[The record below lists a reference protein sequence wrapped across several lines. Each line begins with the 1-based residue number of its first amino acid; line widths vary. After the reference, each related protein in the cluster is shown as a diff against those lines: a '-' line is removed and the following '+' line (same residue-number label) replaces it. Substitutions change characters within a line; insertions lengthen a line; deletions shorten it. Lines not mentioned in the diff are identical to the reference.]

1 MKRLLGVLGWLGVVL
16 VLAAVAVR
24 FVKPELS
31 EWYQGLAIAGL
42 VVTLLYTLSQWRD
55 IARSMSGKGAKYGS
69 VAAGS
74 VLLMLA
80 IIVAINY
87 IGSRQTKRWDL
98 TGGGVFTLSD
108 QSKKVVAD
116 LKEPL
121 KLRVYYET
129 GKINEVSDKLDLYKQ
144 ASAKFEVEYV
154 DAEKNPARA
163 QQDGIQ
169 QYGTVIMEYAGRTDR
184 ITNLD
189 EQTLTNAIIK
199 LVEGKAKKAY
209 FVQGHGERDPMSSDR
224 LGYSGAAER
233 LKNDN
238 YEVANLSLV
247 QAGSVPDDATVV
259 LVAGPQTD
267 YLQPEIQELT
277 AYLAKG
283 GKLVLMIDV
292 QGKPDA
298 PPLTNLIALAHEWG
312 VAIGNNLI
320 VDVSGM
326 GRMFNA
332 GPEVPI
338 AAEYP
343 SHPITDNF
351 KLMTA
356 YRLARTATPI
366 EGGTDGHSAQKV
378 IESSP
383 KSWAE
388 SDLKSLAS
396 GGGEVGLDPKTG
408 DVPGPVSI
416 GAAVSAAATSAPVSP
431 APDGAAPPA
440 DAPKL
445 ETRVV
450 VLGDSDFA
458 GNDLLQFQ
466 GNGELFTNIVNW
478 AAQNENLIA
487 IHPKDPEDRRITLTE
502 SQRAGVF
509 YLAIFIIPTL
519 FLAAGVAT
527 WWKRR

>member
-1 MKRLLGVLGWLGVVL
+1 MKRILGLLGWLGVVL
-16 VLAAVAVR
+16 VLAAVVVR
-24 FVKPELS
+24 YRFPEYP
-31 EWYQGLAIAGL
+31 EWYRGLAIGGL

-69 VAAGS
+69 VAAGG
-74 VLLMLA
+74 VVLMLA

-98 TGGGVFTLSD
+98 TGGGQFTLSD
-108 QSKKVVAD
+108 QSKKVVGD
-116 LKEPL
+116 LKQPINV
-121 KLRVYYET
+121 RVYYES
-129 GKINEVSDKLDLYKQ
+129 GKINEVSDKVDQYKQ
-144 ASAKFEVEYV
+144 ISSKFNVEYI

-169 QYGTVIMEYAGRTDR
+169 QYGTVVMEYAGRTER
-184 ITNLD
+184 ITQLD
-189 EQTLTNAIIK
+189 EQTVTNAIIK
-199 LVEGKAKKAY
+199 LVEGKTKKVY
-209 FVQGHGERDPMSSDR
+209 FVQGHGERDPMSADPR
-224 LGYSGAAER
+224 FGYSGAAGR

-238 YEVANLSLV
+238 YEVANLSL
-247 QAGSVPDDATVV
+247 ATEGKMPDDATA
-259 LVAGPQTD
+259 LVIAGPQTD
-267 YLQPEIQELT
+267 YLQPEMDALK

-292 QGKPDA
+292 QAKPDA
-298 PPLTNLIALAHEWG
+298 APLTNLIALANDWG
-312 VAIGNNLI
+312 VKVGKDLI
-320 VDVSGM
+320 VDASGM

-338 AAEYP
+338 AADYP
-343 SHPITDNF
+343 SHPITEGF
-351 KLMTA
+351 RYMTA
-356 YRLARTATPI
+356 YRLARSASPI
-366 EGGTDGHSAQKV
+366 EGGTNGHVAQRV
-378 IESSP
+378 VQSSP

-388 SDLKSLAS
+388 TDLKSLAS
-396 GGGEVGLDPKTG
+396 GGGQVGLDLKSG
-408 DVPGPVSI
+408 DQPGPVAIAS
-416 GAAVSAAATSAPVSP
+416 AVAAAAT
-431 APDGAAPPA
+431 
-440 DAPKL
+440 DAPAATGPDAKAP

-450 VLGDSDFA
+450 VIGDSDFT
-458 GNDLLQFQ
+458 GNDLIAFQ

-487 IHPKDPEDRRITLTE
+487 IHPKDPQDRRITLTE

-509 YLAIFIIPTL
+509 YLAIFIIPGL